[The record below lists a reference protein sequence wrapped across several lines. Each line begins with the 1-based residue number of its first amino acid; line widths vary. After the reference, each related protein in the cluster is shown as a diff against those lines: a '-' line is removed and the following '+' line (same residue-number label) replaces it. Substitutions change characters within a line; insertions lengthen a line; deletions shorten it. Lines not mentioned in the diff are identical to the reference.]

1 MAFLEQR
8 LSTRIEQG
16 ASGGP
21 TVPGRTKSYTPSG
34 KLRQNFVASAAIH
47 KFDVSH
53 GLRREADFQAV
64 LDLWYVVMLTPF
76 EGFRFRDW
84 RDYRATAANSRCT
97 LITGSTY
104 QLQRVHV
111 FGGVEVLRPIYKPVA
126 GVVITRNRSGSFS
139 TATHTLNTTTGVA
152 TISGHVGGDT
162 YTWTGEFDLPVTFSD
177 DQWVSTL
184 EGAAPN
190 LLVVNQA
197 IPIEEIW
204 L

>member
-21 TVPGRTKSYTPSG
+21 TVPGRTKAYTPSG
-34 KLRQNFVASAAIH
+34 KLRQNFVASAPIH

-53 GLRREADFQAV
+53 GLRQAADYQTV
-64 LDLWYVVMLTPF
+64 LDLWYVVMLTPY

-84 RDYRATAANSRCT
+84 RDYRATTTNSRCT

-111 FGGVEVLRPIYKPVA
+111 FGGVEVLRAIYKPVA
-126 GVVITRNRSGSFS
+126 GVVITRTRSGTPS
-139 TATHTLNTTTGVA
+139 TATHTLDTTTGIA
-152 TISGHVGGDT
+152 TISGHVAGDT
-162 YTWTGEFDLPVTFSD
+162 YTWAGEFDLPVTFSSD
-177 DQWVSTL
+177 EWVSTL
-184 EGAAPN
+184 QAAAPN
-190 LLVVNQA
+190 LLVVNQS
-197 IPIEEIW
+197 IPLEEIR